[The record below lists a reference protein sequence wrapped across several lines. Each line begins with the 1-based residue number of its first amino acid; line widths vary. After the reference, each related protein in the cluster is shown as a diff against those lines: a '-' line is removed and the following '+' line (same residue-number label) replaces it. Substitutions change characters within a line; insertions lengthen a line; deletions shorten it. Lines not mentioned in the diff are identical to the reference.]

1 MASSECLFGASLFPK
16 DGFHGVS
23 VKAAV
28 SPKAPERKTMRARS
42 KNIMRRVELPGA
54 EREPLRSAHGGK
66 ESPED
71 HSLPEAKPKR
81 RKKSASR

>member
-1 MASSECLFGASLFPK
+1 MFGASLFPK
-16 DGFHGVS
+16 SSFHGVS

-54 EREPLRSAHGGK
+54 EREPLRSAFDGK
-66 ESPED
+66 N
-71 HSLPEAKPKR
+71 LPKITLCQRPNQSGE
-81 RKKSASR
+81 